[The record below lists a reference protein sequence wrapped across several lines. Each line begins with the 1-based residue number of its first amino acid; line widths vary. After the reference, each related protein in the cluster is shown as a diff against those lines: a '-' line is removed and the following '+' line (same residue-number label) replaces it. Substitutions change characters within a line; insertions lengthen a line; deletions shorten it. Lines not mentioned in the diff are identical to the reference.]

1 MQKVQLA
8 SRCLKIWPR
17 PQGNLSGCFLQMPNI
32 LKLITCQSSSGWR
45 STGVHITHHTAHHA
59 HTVAAA
65 AGHLQ
70 PRPGG
75 QLPAGRGRGRGR
87 GHGAHGPLA
96 HCRQCGGVQAAALRP
111 GDGEA
116 PLLTQYTPLPCPR
129 PAACW
134 TPPASPA
141 WPAPAPARATP
152 SRRGSVPGSA
162 GSAASGQPH

>member
-45 STGVHITHHTAHHA
+45 STGVHITHHA
-59 HTVAAA
+59 HTGAAA

-87 GHGAHGPLA
+87 GHGADGPLA

-116 PLLTQYTPLPCPR
+116 PLLTQYTVTHPCPAPGQLRAGPLLPRQPRLHHHLPGRHLPGGAVCLGVRGAR
-129 PAACW
+129 PQV
-134 TPPASPA
+134 
-141 WPAPAPARATP
+141 
-152 SRRGSVPGSA
+152 SRTK
-162 GSAASGQPH
+162 